1 MPWQRL
7 GISPRGLP
15 TSHRQRPIKQITHV
29 RENSRRHTGALAAAE
44 FCERFRSAPDRFCP
58 AVGHGR
64 DSVSKKWAYRIRCD
78 GHRGPHFRCYL
89 QQLFAGEESIRLPRV
104 REKIDYRLFANA
116 CITAGDDNKIG
127 KPFASWVPVNLGL
140 VYLVREP
147 RRSTAPKSRLIPNEN
162 VLSRKGTLRL

>member
-1 MPWQRL
+1 M
-7 GISPRGLP
+7 
-15 TSHRQRPIKQITHV
+15 
-29 RENSRRHTGALAAAE
+29 RENFRWRTRALTAPE
-44 FCERFRSAPDRFCP
+44 FCKRFRSVPDRFCG
-58 AVGHGR
+58 AVSHRR
-64 DSVSKKWAYRIRCD
+64 DTVPKKLAYRIQCD
-78 GHRGPHFRCYL
+78 THRGPLFRCDL
-89 QQLFAGEESIRLPRV
+89 QQLFAREESIRLPRV
-104 REKIDYRLFANA
+104 RERIDYRLFASA